1 MHFSRSWK
9 TTKTKNCDLTK
20 MKDFIA
26 SSFGLERNEE
36 KERMKDD
43 EWIKI
48 LGQQEKVANRRKKM
62 RQKLQEN
69 FE

>member
-1 MHFSRSWK
+1 
-9 TTKTKNCDLTK
+9 